1 MISKPIENIKQNV
14 DQNYQQNDVNKLAK
28 NMGIALGAGLITG
41 LLLLFLREYLN
52 SHGYESAWTVINNL
66 FFQDISVEEGKHAIG
81 IFYIIGQLFINCLQ
95 LIIVPM
101 IFSSI
106 AIAMC
111 QISDTKKLGRIS
123 GKTLLGF
130 LATSICAMIVAI
142 ICGFITYH
150 LGLFNVS
157 ISGNGASQVASSG
170 NPLMVILD
178 AVPNNI
184 GTVLITNGRVLAVVF
199 LGVVMGL
206 CINKLEGEILI
217 IKKLFIDLNNV
228 ITVFLNY
235 VIYNFG
241 PIAVFV
247 LISRTFAV
255 YGVEHLR
262 PAFAYLATVT
272 IAASICLIFLY
283 SSFIYITTGLNPII
297 FMKKITKVALLAV
310 SAASSAAALS
320 LNLKTTTEEL
330 GVSEDIA
337 SFVLPLGMT
346 INMNGTAIMQ
356 VVGTLFVAASA
367 GYKVTLGNMLLIAIL
382 ALIASVGTPSAPGS
396 SMIVLFTVISGM
408 GYNNDATLIA
418 YALLLAINRPMDM
431 YTTSLNVIGDAAT
444 ALVVSKSEGTL
455 DIEKYNS

>member
-1 MISKPIENIKQNV
+1 MISNSIENVAKSNV
-14 DQNYQQNDVNKLAK
+14 NNLAK
-28 NMGIALGAGLITG
+28 RMAVALGSGLVTG
-41 LLLLFLREYLN
+41 LLLLLLREYLN
-52 SHGYESAWTVINNL
+52 SNGYESTWYVINNL
-66 FFQDISVEEGKHAIG
+66 FFQDISVEEGRNSIG
-81 IFYIIGQLFINCLQ
+81 VFYIIGQLFINCLQ

-111 QISDTKKLGRIS
+111 QINDTKKLGRIS
-123 GKTLLGF
+123 GKTLTGF
-130 LATSICAMIVAI
+130 LTTSIFALIVAI
-142 ICGFITYH
+142 ICGFTTYN

-157 ISGNGASQVASSG
+157 LSGSSASQVASGG

-184 GTVLITNGRVLAVVF
+184 GTVLITNGRVLSVVF
-199 LGVVMGL
+199 LGVVVGL
-206 CINKLEGEILI
+206 CINKLEGEIHI
-217 IKKLFIDLNNV
+217 VKKLLIDINNI

-241 PIAVFV
+241 PVAVFV
-247 LISRTFAV
+247 LITRTFAV

-272 IAASICLIFLY
+272 IAASICLVFLY
-283 SSFIYITTGLNPII
+283 TSFIYIKTGLNPII
-297 FMKKITKVALLAV
+297 FMKKISKVALLAV

-320 LNLKTTTEEL
+320 LNKKTTVEEL

-356 VVGTLFVAASA
+356 VVGSVFIAASA
-367 GYKVTLGNMLLIAIL
+367 GYEVTLSNMLLIAIL

-396 SMIVLFTVISGM
+396 SMIVLFTVITGM
-408 GYNNDATLIA
+408 GYNNEATLIA
-418 YALLLAINRPMDM
+418 YALIIAINRPMDM
-431 YTTSLNVIGDAAT
+431 FTTALNVIGDAAT
-444 ALVVSKSEGTL
+444 AVVVSKSEGAL
-455 DIEKYNS
+455 DINTYNS

>member
-1 MISKPIENIKQNV
+1 MILRTIENTEKNIKQN
-14 DQNYQQNDVNKLAK
+14 DVNRLAK
-28 NMGIALGAGLITG
+28 KMGLSLGAGLITG
-41 LLLLFLREYLN
+41 LVLLFLREYLKSN
-52 SHGYESAWTVINNL
+52 DYEYIWNLINNL
-66 FFQDISVEEGKHAIG
+66 FFQDISVEEGKNAIG

-106 AIAMC
+106 SIAMC

-123 GKTLLGF
+123 GKALLGF
-130 LATSICAMIVAI
+130 LVTSIGALIAAI
-142 ICGFITYH
+142 IGGFISYK

-157 ISGNGASQVASSG
+157 ISGNSANQVASSA
-170 NPLMVILD
+170 NPLMIILD

-184 GTVLITNGRVLAVVF
+184 GTVFITNGRVISVVF
-199 LGVVMGL
+199 LAVVMGL
-206 CINKLEGEILI
+206 CINKLEDKILI
-217 IKKLFIDLNNV
+217 IKNLLIDINNI

-255 YGVEHLR
+255 YGIEHLK
-262 PAFAYLATVT
+262 PALAYLATVT
-272 IAASICLIFLY
+272 IVASICLVFLY
-283 SSFIYITTGLNPII
+283 SSYIYISTGLNPII
-297 FMKKITKVALLAV
+297 FMKKISKVALLAV

-356 VVGTLFVAASA
+356 VVGTIFIAASA
-367 GYKVTLGNMLLIAIL
+367 GYKITLANMILIAIL
-382 ALIASVGTPSAPGS
+382 ALISSIGTPSAPGS
-396 SMIVLFTVISGM
+396 SMIVLFTVLSGM
-408 GYNNDATLIA
+408 GYNNEATLIA

-431 YTTSLNVIGDAAT
+431 YTTALNVIGDAAT

-455 DIEKYNS
+455 DTEKYNN